1 MLKSITKERGAI
13 QIMSNVINF
22 IEAGLRMRVRREI
35 AEFANSPLISGTELS
50 LRLAALVEQMDKN
63 NR

>member
-1 MLKSITKERGAI
+1 
-13 QIMSNVINF
+13 MSNVINF
-22 IEAGLRMRVRREI
+22 IEASLRVRVRREI